1 MNKILGIFLIII
13 IFGGCS
19 SSSSTEKK
27 QNKRN
32 NIINVHNRIKE
43 IVIEDLL
50 INNFSVPLLVN
61 NYLFINDYK
70 SENECIHI
78 FDKNNFKYITSTALK
93 GQGPGEIA
101 RIGHIAEDKVN
112 RKFYVSDHGKNKI
125 FSYDLDSVIT
135 DPEYLPIEKMKMN
148 AGLFPNDY
156 IYISDTLSIGV
167 TIQPLGNSDFNPV
180 VGKFNMKTGE
190 IKHMSYTIHPEVK
203 KKRICFDISMEH
215 GIYVECYAPHD
226 LMTICSLNGD
236 LKYNI
241 YGPNWDTETHGI
253 YHFGPV
259 KFCNNS
265 IVALYSGEK
274 ILNKEGRSNFPT
286 KFLVF
291 DLDGNYLKTLE
302 TGYKIARFCYDR
314 DNNRILL
321 SMDDDIQFGYLDMKE
336 FLD

>member
-1 MNKILGIFLIII
+1 
-13 IFGGCS
+13 
-19 SSSSTEKK
+19 
-27 QNKRN
+27 
-32 NIINVHNRIKE
+32 
-43 IVIEDLL
+43 
-50 INNFSVPLLVN
+50 
-61 NYLFINDYK
+61 
-70 SENECIHI
+70 
-78 FDKNNFKYITSTALK
+78 
-93 GQGPGEIA
+93 
-101 RIGHIAEDKVN
+101 
-112 RKFYVSDHGKNKI
+112 
-125 FSYDLDSVIT
+125 
-135 DPEYLPIEKMKMN
+135 
-148 AGLFPNDY
+148 
-156 IYISDTLSIGV
+156 
-167 TIQPLGNSDFNPV
+167 
-180 VGKFNMKTGE
+180 
-190 IKHMSYTIHPEVK
+190 
-203 KKRICFDISMEH
+203 MEH

-259 KFCNNS
+259 KFCNNR

-302 TGYKIARFCYDR
+302 TGYKIARFCYDK
-314 DNNRILL
+314 DNNRIIM